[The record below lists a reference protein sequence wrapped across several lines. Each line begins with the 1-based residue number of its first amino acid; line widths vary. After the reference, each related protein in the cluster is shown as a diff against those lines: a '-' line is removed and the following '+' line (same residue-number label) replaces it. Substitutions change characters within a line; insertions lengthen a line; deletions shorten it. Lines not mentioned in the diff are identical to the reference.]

1 MHTLS
6 DIDILLLT
14 EWLHALEEGTLDE
27 SQRARLEAMLAQNE
41 AARRFYVQRMS
52 LGAAL
57 CKFADEAQGS
67 ESAESDSVDPLP
79 GRNPSRRVWPVS
91 AMLALAASLT
101 LCGIM
106 VAMAWRKPTVA
117 SET

>member
-6 DIDILLLT
+6 DIDILLLP

-27 SQRARLEAMLAQNE
+27 SQRARLEAMLAENE
-41 AARRFYVQRMS
+41 AARRFYVERMS

-67 ESAESDSVDPLP
+67 ESTESGSVVAPLA
-79 GRNPSRRVWPVS
+79 RNPGRRVWPVS
-91 AMLALAASLT
+91 AKLALAASLA
-101 LCGIM
+101 LCGTV
-106 VAMAWRKPTVA
+106 VAMTWRK
-117 SET
+117 